1 LWRPEWRN
9 SGVGILRKTFAYVL
23 YGSRHC
29 AKFRLALAPLRTPQ
43 WFGCF
48 YGIVGVPYIAILVG
62 DFMAMRK
69 TNK

>member
-1 LWRPEWRN
+1 
-9 SGVGILRKTFAYVL
+9 L